1 MKLTVD
7 CTLTDELT
15 GLQNAKALQ
24 ASSLVFLLSRAKLT
38 HVDLPL
44 EALVCEQHG
53 LRATPDY
60 PIAAIAASADELDD
74 APPQDDGYWL
84 RADPVHLVLQRDCFS
99 LSEPIPLAID
109 VEHAKDLIKS
119 LNQHFAQDGLTF
131 LTGKSDLTGKS
142 GAWYLHTNDEVH
154 IKTTLPFLAAG
165 KNVHQF
171 MPQGERAAKWLT
183 VINEAQMLLHEHPAN
198 VARESNRELAINSIW
213 LSGGG
218 KMSALAKNAIVK
230 NTVPV
235 NSVDLVIASSV
246 FYQGLAAV
254 VSSDYLVCPIQP
266 DDILQH
272 VEAQK
277 IKHVRLQLPQLN
289 NLDHLWFKAI
299 LAAVRDKKIK
309 QLTLNLGFY
318 EKTLIAEIAPFDLY
332 KFWRKIRPVAHYL
345 Q

>member
-1 MKLTVD
+1 ML
-7 CTLTDELT
+7 
-15 GLQNAKALQ
+15 
-24 ASSLVFLLSRAKLT
+24 
-38 HVDLPL
+38 
-44 EALVCEQHG
+44 
-53 LRATPDY
+53 
-60 PIAAIAASADELDD
+60 
-74 APPQDDGYWL
+74 
-84 RADPVHLVLQRDCFS
+84 
-99 LSEPIPLAID
+99 
-109 VEHAKDLIKS
+109 KD
-119 LNQHFAQDGLTF
+119 
-131 LTGKSDLTGKS
+131 
-142 GAWYLHTNDEVH
+142 
-154 IKTTLPFLAAG
+154 
-165 KNVHQF
+165 
-171 MPQGERAAKWLT
+171 
-183 VINEAQMLLHEHPAN
+183 
-198 VARESNRELAINSIW
+198 NRELAINSIW

-230 NTVPV
+230 NTVPE

-254 VSSDYLVCPIQP
+254 VSSDYLICPIQP